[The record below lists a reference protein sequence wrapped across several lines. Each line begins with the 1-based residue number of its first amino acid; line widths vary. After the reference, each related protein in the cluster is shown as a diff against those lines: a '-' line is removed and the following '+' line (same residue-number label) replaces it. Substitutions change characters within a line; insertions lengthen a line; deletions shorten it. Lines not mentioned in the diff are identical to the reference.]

1 MTPKA
6 LIEGIGRIITG
17 YWRKSLRRPQISPM
31 FISDCQRIHT
41 FSQKPNVVAMM
52 TKSVT
57 AVALPLLIAVLMT
70 SQAFANPTSPGK
82 DKKTQLA
89 SDQEQICR
97 TLTYYYEGS
106 NMGATNAVEGALH
119 PDAQITMLN
128 TANGQVEAI
137 NVNQLLKSVSNG
149 KILHTSNLKL
159 LNLDI
164 EGDAA
169 MAKIRVVNTNTGKRS
184 VRYLHLVRAGNQWRI
199 VNETAYS
206 KG

>member
-1 MTPKA
+1 MMS
-6 LIEGIGRIITG
+6 
-17 YWRKSLRRPQISPM
+17 KSL
-31 FISDCQRIHT
+31 
-41 FSQKPNVVAMM
+41 
-52 TKSVT
+52 T

-70 SQAFANPTSPGK
+70 TQAFASPSNPGK
-82 DKKTQLA
+82 DKKAKVA

-97 TLTYYYEGS
+97 TLNYYYEGS
-106 NMGATNAVEGALH
+106 NMGAANAVEGALH

-128 TANGQVEAI
+128 TQTGKVEAI
-137 NVNQLLKSVSNG
+137 NVTQLLKSVSNG
-149 KILHTSNLKL
+149 QIIHTTNLRL

-169 MAKIRVVNTNTGKRS
+169 MAKIRVVDTNTGNRS

-199 VNETAYS
+199 VNETAYQ

>member
-1 MTPKA
+1 MSLLKLTDVQIGLSNDP
-6 LIEGIGRIITG
+6 LI
-17 YWRKSLRRPQISPM
+17 
-31 FISDCQRIHT
+31 

-52 TKSVT
+52 TKSLTV
-57 AVALPLLIAVLMT
+57 VALPLLIAVMMT
-70 SQAFANPTSPGK
+70 TQAFANPTNPGK
-82 DKKTQLA
+82 DKKARIA

-97 TLTYYYEGS
+97 TLNYYYEGT
-106 NMGATNAVEGALH
+106 NMGVTNAVEGALH

-128 TANGQVEAI
+128 TQTGKVEAI

-149 KILHTSNLKL
+149 QAVHTTNLRL

-169 MAKIRVVNTNTGKRS
+169 MAKIRVVNSNSGSRS

-199 VNETAYS
+199 VNETAYQ